1 MLYERVGG
9 DSAIIV
15 PGSVL
20 TGDFEHFVCLS
31 DVWDPY
37 VKFLFASCVQL

>member
-1 MLYERVGG
+1 MQYEPVRG

-20 TGDFEHFVCLS
+20 PGDFEDFVCLS

-37 VKFLFASCVQL
+37 AKFLFTSCVQL